1 MWNKNTSVDEKVQK
15 QGINQ
20 PFRILGGKCKKNAP
34 LDRVEVYRVNQHP
47 VNIEYLNRF
56 VPTKIEI
63 DEKNYSRKVN

>member
-1 MWNKNTSVDEKVQK
+1 MKKYKNKESISLLEYWVANV
-15 QGINQ
+15 
-20 PFRILGGKCKKNAP
+20 KKNAP

-63 DEKNYSRKVN
+63 DEKKII